1 MIHIVPLRKND
12 VSPEGGKQFE
22 LGKDF
27 IDTYGWESGHTYTL
41 TINYNTQTITT
52 VMEVRSNSRS
62 ENPREGV
69 DCKEYSQNNND
80 STPFKDFLIGVLGL
94 NMANIGKTYLIF
106 EAIDDSGLTYNLKT
120 APEKITQYPFY
131 DNNGNDATII
141 FSSSNISDFAIF
153 IIRYLAD
160 TDCLGRLGSL
170 IETKSYNQ
178 DIKKLKLV
186 NGSFSLAGLFLRNAV
201 NKDLGSIR
209 GLRPN
214 DWCQEPVV
222 FGGESLL
229 LTKEWYPD
237 GLSRLSIIALSN
249 LIKMSLD
256 NEFFITYNN
265 DCYYFCSKKSMT
277 HLQKIYYGAPGT
289 GKSNEIKELTS
300 ETPIGRLFA
309 KNCTIRTT
317 FHPDSDYSS
326 FVGAYKPY
334 WDERQGKVLYGFR
347 PQSFIKAYV
356 KAWTNPNDNVALI
369 VEEIN
374 RGNCAQI
381 FGDIFQLLDRESN
394 GLSKYPIECDIDLEG
409 FLKTEFATGKQL
421 GSSITEDDYSDK
433 KDVINDYY
441 SKHYDDAFDKIK
453 SGKILVL
460 PQNLSILATM
470 NTSDQSLFPMD
481 SAFKRRW
488 EWIYEP
494 ITEGI
499 DKNGNKLE
507 WKIKID
513 DNKKVNWWKFLE
525 RINEE
530 IRELTLSE
538 DKQLGYFILNPD
550 LDDKTISIDLFV
562 GKVIFYLW
570 NEIFKDYA
578 FDRKCCKTADE
589 KDIVYFANF
598 YNKETRKVDIDVV
611 INFFEKLKKNNN
623 DDSLIEESSNL
634 GDNAGQGAT
643 TDSPAPQPGAQ
654 MTLDM

>member
-1 MIHIVPLRKND
+1 MDYCDLDTSQKITVQNVTFLPAWLYMHRHSIENAPESSRSSYITKRIGFSANAGAIISFLKKTGLVDHSLKVSQLATLLATGRITYEEFCLLHLSKQSLYLRNEPKVSFLALLCKYILHNPEVSSYDLRVIRTLNLDLLPMPSDNVNNSRNDYIVTVLEGSGLFNHQDDSRNGLMTFTPDILPIIELIHRQNLQNCEYPLNSKIRFDLFSNF
-12 VSPEGGKQFE
+12 EGGIIDSLPDDLPNKWNE
-22 LGKDF
+22 LF
-27 IDTYGWESGHTYTL
+27 PHL
-41 TINYNTQTITT
+41 NNRTIQQYKKIF
-52 VMEVRSNSRS
+52 SNSYHR
-62 ENPREGV
+62 
-69 DCKEYSQNNND
+69 
-80 STPFKDFLIGVLGL
+80 
-94 NMANIGKTYLIF
+94 MADVVQQIF
-106 EAIDDSGLTYNLKT
+106 
-120 APEKITQYPFY
+120 
-131 DNNGNDATII
+131 
-141 FSSSNISDFAIF
+141 
-153 IIRYLAD
+153 
-160 TDCLGRLGSL
+160 
-170 IETKSYNQ
+170 
-178 DIKKLKLV
+178 
-186 NGSFSLAGLFLRNAV
+186 
-201 NKDLGSIR
+201 
-209 GLRPN
+209 
-214 DWCQEPVV
+214 
-222 FGGESLL
+222 
-229 LTKEWYPD
+229 
-237 GLSRLSIIALSN
+237 
-249 LIKMSLD
+249 
-256 NEFFITYNN
+256 
-265 DCYYFCSKKSMT
+265 
-277 HLQKIYYGAPGT
+277 YGAPGT
-289 GKSNEIKELTS
+289 GKSNTIKKLTGEIDGDRKFGKDFT
-300 ETPIGRLFA
+300 F
-309 KNCTIRTT
+309 RTT

-334 WDERQGKVLYGFR
+334 WHEGQGIKYGFR
-347 PQSFIKAYV
+347 PQTFIKAYI
-356 KAWTNPNDNVALI
+356 KAWTNPNENVALV

-381 FGDIFQLLDRESN
+381 FGDIFQLLDRDKN
-394 GLSKYPIECDIDLEG
+394 GLSKYPIECDVDLEDFIKKEFETG
-409 FLKTEFATGKQL
+409 EQFGLK
-421 GSSITEDDYSDK
+421 ITEEAYLDK

-538 DKQLGYFILNPD
+538 DKQLGYFFLNPD

-623 DDSLIEESSNL
+623 DDSLIEESSNI
-634 GDNAGQGAT
+634 GDNAGQVAT